1 MRVTDGPRGT
11 ERPKAAH
18 RSGNEIV
25 YQGGEKVRCEAWW
38 EEGSE
43 HDKHAPMWASGE
55 GLLPARADQSMLR

>member
-11 ERPKAAH
+11 ERPQAAH

-43 HDKHAPMWASGE
+43 HDKHAPVWASGE